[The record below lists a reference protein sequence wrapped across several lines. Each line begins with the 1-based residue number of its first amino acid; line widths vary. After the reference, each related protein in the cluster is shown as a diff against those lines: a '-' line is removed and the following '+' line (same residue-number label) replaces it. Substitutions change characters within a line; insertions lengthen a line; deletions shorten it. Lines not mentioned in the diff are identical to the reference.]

1 MAAATCARLASAT
14 IDYISKGH
22 FREFLFGLEQHSLGE
37 PWPDVLGVTIILVV
51 TVLFMMGLE
60 ASVSCQWTPFCF
72 NGFFTEICHYSV
84 AFVSGA
90 AKQVCFLHSGGEF
103 PYCAQFSKLGGVL
116 KSAFSKSGTLFV

>member
-60 ASVSCQWTPFCF
+60 ASERCQWTPFF
-72 NGFFTEICHYSV
+72 MKKTFFFTEICFDSV
-84 AFVSGA
+84 TFVFGA
-90 AKQVCFLHSGGEF
+90 VEQVCFLHS
-103 PYCAQFSKLGGVL
+103 
-116 KSAFSKSGTLFV
+116 SG